1 MEKKTTSKRSDDI
14 VFCLVGKDA
23 AAQPDASVHR
33 SRTTMWSNVIGD
45 KGDNGKKGNKGS
57 VVTGGSKVAGSKV
70 AGSKVAGS
78 KVAGSKVAGSK
89 IAGSKIAGSKV
100 AGSKVAGSKVA
111 GSKITGSKP
120 VAPVIP
126 EPSVIPP
133 SSSTKSKHIK
143 AAKTG
148 SITVLKEGGHGGNG
162 NTLVARSTLPT
173 VDVDTA
179 ASKVTSTTRVPTGAG
194 SISRTGPAS
203 TCPGVAGNDSTLKTE
218 RTCKLKTG
226 GTASIQDG
234 PSVSAARLSGGDDH
248 VTTAATKPKP
258 TMTEKLLKT
267 KQQAQKVCKT
277 VIESKILV
285 SIMVF
290 LCTMLLLICLN
301 PPMAQEQDSATK
313 QRSWKKIMVW
323 SSLAMVL
330 ALLLPYTCKPV
341 VPN

>member
-1 MEKKTTSKRSDDI
+1 MEKKTTSKSSDDI

-100 AGSKVAGSKVA
+100 AGSKVAGSKM
-111 GSKITGSKP
+111 TGSKP
-120 VAPVIP
+120 VAPVIQ

-133 SSSTKSKHIK
+133 SSSTKSKHVK

-162 NTLVARSTLPT
+162 NTLAARSTLPT

-179 ASKVTSTTRVPTGAG
+179 ASKVTSTTRVPAGAG
-194 SISRTGPAS
+194 STPHTGPAS
-203 TCPGVAGNDSTLKTE
+203 TCAGVAGNDSTLKTA
-218 RTCKLKTG
+218 RACKLKTG

-234 PSVSAARLSGGDDH
+234 SAARLSGGDDH
-248 VTTAATKPKP
+248 VTTAAIKPKP

>member
-57 VVTGGSKVAGSKV
+57 VVTGGSKIAGSKV
-70 AGSKVAGS
+70 AGSKVASSKIAGS
-78 KVAGSKVAGSK
+78 KIAGSKV
-89 IAGSKIAGSKV
+89 AGSKIAGSKV

-111 GSKITGSKP
+111 GSKVAASKP
-120 VAPVIP
+120 VAPVIQ

-133 SSSTKSKHIK
+133 SSSTKSKHVK

-162 NTLVARSTLPT
+162 NTLAARSTLPT

-179 ASKVTSTTRVPTGAG
+179 ASKVTSTTRVPAGAG
-194 SISRTGPAS
+194 STPHTG
-203 TCPGVAGNDSTLKTE
+203 PGVAGNDSTLKTE

-234 PSVSAARLSGGDDH
+234 RSVSAARLSGGDDH
-248 VTTAATKPKP
+248 VTTAAIKPKP